1 MIISQKNLEIK
12 YVEVSLKVFFFNPLY
27 TCTLNFTLAMAL
39 LNAAPQT
46 AESPEEAQLVHKPA
60 KATLADN
67 APTGFAKAEAFDAA
81 TFRKQHQDF
90 KNNAALDPSQAS
102 EGRVVYNQSADDVTR
117 SGPPLKR
124 HKKGDVGVLEGK
136 KKYKGPWAAYDDEAS
151 SEEEDNSEES
161 EREEDDN
168 KDVVI
173 ADGSDE
179 PLAIKETS
187 VLHAKGTDY
196 LGRSYMHIPQDLG
209 VKLTR
214 DPGETEWQVPTR
226 KAHTYTGH
234 TGGVNALSLFPKSGH
249 LLLSC
254 GNDSKIKLWD
264 IYHKRELLRSYSG
277 HSRAVKD
284 ICFNNDGTKFLSAS
298 YDKTI
303 KLWDTETGECL
314 AQFTTGKIPNAVK
327 FNPSDN
333 NEFLAAMSDRKIIH
347 WDIKTKDIIQT
358 YDHHLGPVN
367 TITFVDENRRFMT
380 TSDDKTVRVWD
391 IRINVP
397 IKFIA
402 DPAQHSMPSVQI
414 HPSGNHVAAQSMD
427 NQIVVFAAKDRFR
440 QNRKKTFTGASSAG
454 YAIEV
459 NFSADG
465 KYLMSGDTS
474 GNAYF
479 WDWKTCK
486 LKSSFKAHDSALRCI
501 AAHPQ
506 EASKLVSAGRGSEI
520 KLWE

>member
-1 MIISQKNLEIK
+1 
-12 YVEVSLKVFFFNPLY
+12 
-27 TCTLNFTLAMAL
+27 MAL
-39 LNAAPQT
+39 LNAAPQ
-46 AESPEEAQLVHKPA
+46 ADESPEEAQLVHKPA
-60 KATLADN
+60 QRGTLADN
-67 APTGFAKAEAFDAA
+67 TPTGHAQKEAFDAS
-81 TFRKQHQDF
+81 TFRQQHQDF
-90 KNNAALDPSQAS
+90 KSTGVALDPSHAT
-102 EGRVVYNQSADDVTR
+102 EGRLVHNQHVGGDDTQISSR
-117 SGPPLKR
+117 PLKR
-124 HKKGDVGVLEGK
+124 HRKGEVGVLEGK
-136 KKYKGPWAAYDDEAS
+136 KAYKGPWAAYDDEES
-151 SEEEDNSEES
+151 TSEEEEEDEDDSEE
-161 EREEDDN
+161 EVDN
-168 KDVVI
+168 TNVVI
-173 ADGSDE
+173 AD
-179 PLAIKETS
+179 AETEQHETVQES
-187 VLHAKGTDY
+187 SILHVKGKDY
-196 LGRSYMHIPQDLG
+196 LGRSFMHIPQDLG
-209 VKLTR
+209 IKLTR
-214 DPGETEWQVPTR
+214 DPGESEWHVPTR

-234 TGGVNALSLFPKSGH
+234 TGGVNALRLFPKAGH

-264 IYHKRELLRSYSG
+264 IYHKRELIRTYSG

-284 ICFNNDGTKFLSAS
+284 ICFNNDGTRFLSAS
-298 YDKTI
+298 YDKTV

-314 AQFTTGKIPNAVK
+314 AQFSTGKIPNAVK
-327 FNPSDN
+327 FNPNNN
-333 NEFLAAMSDRKIIH
+333 NEFLAAMADCKIIH
-347 WDIKTKDIIQT
+347 WDITTKETIQT

-391 IRINVP
+391 LQINVP
-397 IKFIA
+397 IKYIA

-440 QNRKKTFTGASSAG
+440 QNRKKTYTGASSAG

-465 KYLMSGDTS
+465 KYLLSGDTG

-479 WDWKTCK
+479 WDWKTGK

-506 EASKLVSAGRGSEI
+506 ETSKLVTAGRGSEI